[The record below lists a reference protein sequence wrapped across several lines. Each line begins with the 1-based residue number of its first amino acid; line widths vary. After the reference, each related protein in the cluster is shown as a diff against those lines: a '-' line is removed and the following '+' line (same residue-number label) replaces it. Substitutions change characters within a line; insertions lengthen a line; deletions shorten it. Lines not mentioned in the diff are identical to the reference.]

1 MHDYFKNTP
10 QYHLETAENAAL
22 LPKDGFFTWL
32 FHSPH
37 KYALPES
44 ARYLYPDRS
53 GDDLVTVYKTL
64 LSAGKK
70 DMSKK
75 EKAEKI
81 YAITGC
87 LIRVK
92 VNNNYYADSKNYK
105 TSQVSH
111 YIFTGGT

>member
-64 LSAGKK
+64 LSAGEK
-70 DMSKK
+70 DISKK

-92 VNNNYYADSKNYK
+92 VNNR
-105 TSQVSH
+105 
-111 YIFTGGT
+111 